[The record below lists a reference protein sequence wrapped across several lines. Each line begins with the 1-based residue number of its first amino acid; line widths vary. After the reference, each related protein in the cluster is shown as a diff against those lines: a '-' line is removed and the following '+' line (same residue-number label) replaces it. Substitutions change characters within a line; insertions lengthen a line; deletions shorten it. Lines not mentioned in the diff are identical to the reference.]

1 MAVQRPMNMA
11 ASTVNPCATC
21 AVRGMALCAPLEGSE
36 LEKLNGIV
44 THLRLEAE
52 ASAFYEG
59 DPAEFIFNVTAGC
72 VRLSKMMADG
82 RRQITGFLFPGDFFG
97 LAFDRS
103 YTYSAEAV
111 SNVQLCRFP
120 RAKLEALL
128 REFPKL
134 EHRLLS
140 MAANELVTAQD
151 HMLMLGRKT
160 AAERVASFLVS
171 LARRAG
177 RAGRRESP
185 IELPMNRTDIADHL
199 GLTIETVS
207 RTFTQLRKAKLIDLG
222 DAKHVTVLDRPKL
235 DGIATGA

>member
-1 MAVQRPMNMA
+1 MAVQRSLNSAP
-11 ASTVNPCATC
+11 STINPCATC

-52 ASAFYEG
+52 ASVFYEG
-59 DPAEFIFNVTAGC
+59 DPAEYIFNVTSGC
-72 VRLSKMMADG
+72 VRLSKMMSDG

-111 SNVQLCRFP
+111 SDVQLCRFP
-120 RAKLEALL
+120 RAKLEALF

-160 AAERVASFLVS
+160 AEERVASFLVS

>member
-207 RTFTQLRKAKLIDLG
+207 RTFTQLRKAKLIYLG

>member
-1 MAVQRPMNMA
+1 MAVQRPMNS
-11 ASTVNPCATC
+11 ASSARNPCATC

-52 ASAFYEG
+52 ASVFYEG
-59 DPAEFIFNVTAGC
+59 DPAEYIFNVTSGC
-72 VRLSKMMADG
+72 VRLSKMMSDG

-111 SNVQLCRFP
+111 SDAQLCRFP
-120 RAKLEALL
+120 RAKLEALF

-134 EHRLLS
+134 EHRLLT

-171 LARRAG
+171 LARRAV
-177 RAGRRESP
+177 RAGRLESP